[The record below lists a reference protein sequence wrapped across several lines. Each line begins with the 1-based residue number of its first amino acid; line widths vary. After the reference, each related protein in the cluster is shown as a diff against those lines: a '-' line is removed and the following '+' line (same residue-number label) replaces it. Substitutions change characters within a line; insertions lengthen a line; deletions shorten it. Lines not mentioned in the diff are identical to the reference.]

1 MANLDP
7 QLKSIIDA
15 ITWWTWDRNN
25 LTTVDTTTL
34 VNAINE
40 TLAIAKTEIIQLW
53 GKFLLDPNEIN
64 WFTEKW
70 IYSEIYNRNYWTSQS
85 TTINRKAWWVSFP
98 YDVKLNKF
106 HAWHMNSNWAA
117 KAWWWVI
124 WYQTKT
130 AGSNSVT
137 STIIKNEVTDNWW
150 VWPRNYLNVRNQ
162 LTSINLSWWAIIPA
176 WSVIFLWVDAP
187 TALTT
192 NYYVQIES
200 WYFEFERV

>member
-40 TLAIAKTEIIQLW
+40 TLAIAKTEIVQLW

-70 IYSEIYNRNYWTSQS
+70 IYSEIYNRNYW
-85 TTINRKAWWVSFP
+85 
-98 YDVKLNKF
+98 
-106 HAWHMNSNWAA
+106 
-117 KAWWWVI
+117 
-124 WYQTKT
+124 
-130 AGSNSVT
+130 
-137 STIIKNEVTDNWW
+137 
-150 VWPRNYLNVRNQ
+150 
-162 LTSINLSWWAIIPA
+162 
-176 WSVIFLWVDAP
+176 
-187 TALTT
+187 
-192 NYYVQIES
+192 
-200 WYFEFERV
+200 